1 MGGELGRRPEE
12 LFNHYVSLWTAT
24 RNIVGALG
32 FLVLFWSTV
41 VLLGGFVG
49 LLRVKEFWVLTALSF
64 LMAFSF
70 ILLVNISPLVIV
82 GISVWRLVQRDY
94 GDADGDP
101 GNRAK
106 LTAALD
112 IFYALTLFQGLF
124 SLYHVALIWKW
135 GRYLL
140 SKSSVAKY
148 CELGVE
154 EWGYE
159 VARMYLRETK
169 RKFSKEGVVPDN
181 WNLIAYG
188 VEFLQSAS
196 GDDRLWGAR
205 VLDLDLVYGKDKSV
219 VTQNL
224 LFSRLSIMNLIG
236 MIGLRGKDDTEK
248 RERAA
253 RIVAHLASDLSIKHF
268 PGTLQCICS
277 LLESSKQSCDQKLP
291 DEKDQNGSLNTSQQ
305 HQDDAVMLMVN
316 DEHEQDSSLCDW
328 LLANIKRTTLYVIQ
342 QDMED
347 SVKVRR
353 YSYTS
358 KGAKDLISQGL
369 LILEKLTEDEGNCT
383 EISRHQRLMSK
394 ITSPLS
400 SHDFLSIVQDSTM
413 FQMISSLLTVVSRI
427 LTSYGDG
434 TTRLRQ
440 ELASNTEVVS
450 NLMGILDTDSEGAQE
465 LHGRALEILTELAFN
480 DYFTKLTFGDPE
492 PKFMLNKLFE
502 TVQCIFLDRER
513 AIRLRGQAGEAL
525 ARLLTLRKATARGAN
540 VSDILS
546 KKDAINLFNKVLDHI
561 LSSKMGTAAGGS
573 NSNVAENISDTEQCE
588 ERKLISALLSVAVV
602 MCNENVISKKD
613 FAHANT
619 EDTALVKKLK
629 EVLESNKHSTAE
641 CLRVV
646 KLTCQLVIAMIQAK
660 PSCIQLFDE
669 QNFKEALTE
678 ALDTMSE
685 IDSCMLFAGNGYDR
699 EGIKPARSL
708 APLVKEAQQL
718 LQS

>member
-1 MGGELGRRPEE
+1 MAKIC
-12 LFNHYVSLWTAT
+12 S
-24 RNIVGALG
+24 
-32 FLVLFWSTV
+32 
-41 VLLGGFVG
+41 
-49 LLRVKEFWVLTALSF
+49 KEFSKGIYLEEPKIISILQLKWMEAHNKVLVIMMWMVRVVKF
-64 LMAFSF
+64 IFGWSF

-154 EWGYE
+154 KWGYE
-159 VARMYLRETK
+159 VARKYLRETK

-188 VEFLQSAS
+188 VELLQSAS
-196 GDDRLWGAR
+196 EDDHLWGAR
-205 VLDLDLVYGKDKSV
+205 VLDLVYDKDESVV

-224 LFSRLSIMNLIG
+224 LFSRLSIMNLIT
-236 MIGLRGKDDTEK
+236 MIGLRGKDNTEK

-253 RIVAHLASDLSIKHF
+253 RIVAHLASNLSITHF

-291 DEKDQNGSLNTSQQ
+291 DKKDQNGSLNTSQQ
-305 HQDDAVMLMVN
+305 H
-316 DEHEQDSSLCDW
+316 QDSSLCDW

-347 SVKVRR
+347 SVKERR
-353 YSYTS
+353 TSYTS
-358 KGAKDLISQGL
+358 KGAKELISQGL

-400 SHDFLSIVQDSTM
+400 SHNFLSIVQDSTM
-413 FQMISSLLTVVSRI
+413 IQMISSLLTVVSRI

-465 LHGRALEILTELAFN
+465 LHGRALEILTELAFD

-492 PKFMLNKLFE
+492 PKCMLNKLFE
-502 TVQCIFLDRER
+502 TVQRIFLDRER

-588 ERKLISALLSVAVV
+588 ERNLISALLSVAVV
-602 MCNENVISKKD
+602 MCNENVISKED

-646 KLTCQLVIAMIQAK
+646 KLTCQLVIAIIQAK
-660 PSCIQLFDE
+660 PNCIQLFDE

-685 IDSCMLFAGNGYDR
+685 IDGCMLFSGNGYHR

-718 LQS
+718 LQ